1 MDKTRST
8 TPRSVRFAAL
18 RSPNFALLWGGLIVS
33 TAGSQMQ
40 QVAKS
45 WLVLERTD
53 SPLAL
58 VALGL
63 CYTVPTLALSA
74 TVTGAVADRYDRVA
88 LLKAVQVW
96 GTLQPLLLALLLAT
110 GHLPLWLLF
119 MDTIATA
126 ALNAFGAPA
135 QQALL
140 PALVLPAAL
149 VSAVALQSAV
159 WTSAQLVGP
168 ALGGAVLATAGAS
181 WVFAFNGLST
191 LAVLAALARLRG
203 VHAVPATPAGQ
214 PLQPLAGARH
224 AWGDPA
230 LRGPLLLLGGLAALT
245 GGYQLLLPLF
255 ARDVWAGGAAAYGLL
270 LAAPGVGAV
279 VATTV
284 LGAFGQPRG
293 PAAAI
298 LAGTLALCAALV
310 GFAHAPSLALALAA
324 LALSGAAGGVSGT
337 LAVTLLQLRAPDH
350 LLGRIMALR
359 YLVSVGLSYA
369 GGLLAGGVV
378 GLLAP
383 ATIVTVGALAL
394 AACLPLVRRPLRAAA
409 RAAIA

>member
-1 MDKTRST
+1 M
-8 TPRSVRFAAL
+8 
-18 RSPNFALLWGGLIVS
+18 
-33 TAGSQMQ
+33 
-40 QVAKS
+40 
-45 WLVLERTD
+45 
-53 SPLAL
+53 
-58 VALGL
+58 ALGL